1 MLGWLYP
8 VMGSDKCAGC
18 SLSLPFPTKKHHLAL
33 TLGLHHPLPPWPSG
47 SVAQR
52 LISMR
57 AFDEC
62 SRKADRKCH
71 HQKCVPLY
79 IEGISSFIQF
89 SLVTQSC
96 LILCD
101 PMDCSMPGFPVHH
114 QLPELVQTHV
124 HQVSDATQ
132 SSHPLSSPS
141 PPTFSLSQHHGLFQ

>member
-1 MLGWLYP
+1 MQ
-8 VMGSDKCAGC
+8 AAH
-18 SLSLPFPTKKHHLAL
+18 LSLLFPTKKHHLAL
-33 TLGLHHPLPPWPSG
+33 TLGLHHPLSLWPSG

-89 SLVTQSC
+89 SSVTQSC
-96 LILCD
+96 LILCN

-114 QLPELVQTHV
+114 HLPELAQTLV
-124 HQVSDATQ
+124 HQFSHAIQ
-132 SSHPLSSPS
+132 LSHPLSSPS
-141 PPTFSLSQHHGLFQ
+141 PPAFNLSQHQSLFQ